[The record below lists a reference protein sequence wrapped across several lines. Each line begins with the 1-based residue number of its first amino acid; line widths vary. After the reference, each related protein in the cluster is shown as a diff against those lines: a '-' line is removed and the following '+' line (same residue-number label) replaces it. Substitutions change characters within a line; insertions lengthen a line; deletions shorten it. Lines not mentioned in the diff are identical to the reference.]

1 MRQLSSPWVM
11 IRMCAVGGRCVLAD
25 VCPVGIHDSES
36 FWPDAVAHG
45 SRSARSRHQRWPR
58 GAQTAFQLLHDCSP
72 LSRRLLFSFSVC
84 VVCPAPCG
92 GLSLCLVRSA
102 RSSVPFRS
110 ARSSVPFRS
119 ARPCVIGCRL
129 VPSTRTRCQ
138 ECVRLLV
145 DAFAADVN
153 AKDNAG
159 RTPMATLIAR
169 HRSQRPGI
177 GPHAAMKLQII
188 DGLIAQREVEEE
200 GSMYSLEDDDEY
212 GRPDSA
218 SVPGGMAS
226 PTSTSSSAMLMV
238 GARPVTVAHCCI
250 MLLLLLALL
259 LLVPL
264 FSSSRGFC
272 CDLCVCGIRSGR
284 ASHPC
289 SARAG
294 RRSPSRET
302 WPRRCAC
309 CEWPRPG
316 SWRACERASGVA
328 DSGSS
333 GGCRINT

>member
-1 MRQLSSPWVM
+1 MLTTLAMKEVIFPETFLFG
-11 IRMCAVGGRCVLAD
+11 AGGAGHQIEGDNVHSQYNQWERENRPNF
-25 VCPVGIHDSES
+25 PVKSGKACNHWEMYKEDIE
-36 FWPDAVAHG
+36 
-45 SRSARSRHQRWPR
+45 
-58 GAQTAFQLLHDCSP
+58 
-72 LSRRLLFSFSVC
+72 
-84 VVCPAPCG
+84 
-92 GLSLCLVRSA
+92 
-102 RSSVPFRS
+102 
-110 ARSSVPFRS
+110 
-119 ARPCVIGCRL
+119 
-129 VPSTRTRCQ
+129 
-138 ECVRLLV
+138 
-145 DAFAADVN
+145 
-153 AKDNAG
+153 
-159 RTPMATLIAR
+159 MM
-169 HRSQRPGI
+169 
-177 GPHAAMKLQII
+177 AAMKLQII